1 MKIQQSE
8 KIKPLQISGHIH
20 NNQEANLLYRYQL
33 SYEKAK
39 KGRSTEIECLY
50 RIKSPNCAC
59 YHKLKISNIMSTGRY
74 HLEIN
79 ALLHNLHYRKIYR
92 TAEIATLALD

>member
-1 MKIQQSE
+1 MESIHGFFYLSKLE
-8 KIKPLQISGHIH
+8 ISGHIH
-20 NNQEANLLYRYQL
+20 NNQDANLLYRYQL

-39 KGRSTEIECLY
+39 KGRSTEIECPY
-50 RIKSPNCAC
+50 QIKSPIGGC

-79 ALLHNLHYRKIYR
+79 ALLHNL
-92 TAEIATLALD
+92 